1 MTTRLGIF
9 ENGIGRNNFV
19 RKLHNGTP
27 EWKKSRIRMS
37 NIYSIKSIDLTF

>member
-19 RKLHNGTP
+19 RKLHNDTP
-27 EWKKSRIRMS
+27 EWKKKVEYECRI
-37 NIYSIKSIDLTF
+37 YTQ